1 MRIYFSIPL
10 IWDLKWTSCYP
21 NRNERRHTYKFG
33 FTRHHNELQNIITLL
48 SAMDCQGLAIHKW
61 LRIVRSYTA
70 NQEIKRSK
78 LEKNNEQMVPI
89 NMPLYSANLTFK
101 ITQR

>member
-1 MRIYFSIPL
+1 M
-10 IWDLKWTSCYP
+10 KWTLCYP

-33 FTRHHNELQNIITLL
+33 LTRHHNELQNIITLL
-48 SAMDCQGLAIHKW
+48 SAMDCQGLGIQKW
-61 LRIVRSYTA
+61 YRIVRSYTA

-78 LEKNNEQMVPI
+78 LVKNNEQMGPI
-89 NMPLYSANLTFK
+89 NLPLYPADLTFK